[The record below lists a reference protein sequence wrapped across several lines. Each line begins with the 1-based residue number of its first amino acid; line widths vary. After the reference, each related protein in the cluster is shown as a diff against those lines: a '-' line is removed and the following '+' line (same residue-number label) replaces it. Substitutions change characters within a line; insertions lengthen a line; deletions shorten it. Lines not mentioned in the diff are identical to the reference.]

1 LEAQLKAVR
10 LHTISQ
16 IVTVLA
22 TVGIIA
28 SLYMVF
34 LFAPMERTMGDVQRI
49 FYFHVSSAWVGMFAF
64 LIVFIAS
71 IACLRNQKRAWD
83 RIALSSAEIGVV
95 FMTMALITGSLWA
108 KPTWNTW
115 WTWDPRLTTSAILWT
130 IYVVYL
136 ILRGAVEEPIQ
147 RARLS
152 AIFGIIGFIDVPIVF
167 MAIRWWRTIHPV
179 ILNSQGFDLSGRM
192 LTTFLVCLFSFT
204 LLYATLLIQRYRLES
219 LRDGVKELRQQLEE
233 EEIY

>member
-1 LEAQLKAVR
+1 MNGSSGRTLS
-10 LHTISQ
+10 TIIT
-16 IVTVLA
+16 IVTGL
-22 TVGIIA
+22 GMLI

-34 LFAPMERTMGDVQRI
+34 VFAPTERMMGDVQRI
-49 FYFHVSSAWVGMFAF
+49 FYFHVSTAWVGMLAF
-64 LIVFIAS
+64 LVVFIAS
-71 IACLRNQKRAWD
+71 IAFLRSQKREWD
-83 RIALSSAEIGVV
+83 RLALSSAEIGVV
-95 FMTMALITGSLWA
+95 FMTMALVTGSLWA

-136 ILRGAVEEPIQ
+136 VLRGAIEEPMQ

-179 ILNSQGFDLSGRM
+179 VFDSEGFYLNGRM
-192 LTTFLVCLFSFT
+192 LLTFVVCLITFT
-204 LLYATLLIQRYRLES
+204 LLYVTLLVQRYRVEALTDAVRQ
-219 LRDGVKELRQQLEE
+219 LKQQLEE
-233 EEIY
+233 QEILS

>member
-1 LEAQLKAVR
+1 MKAER
-10 LHTISQ
+10 LHTVSQ
-16 IVTVLA
+16 IVTGLA
-22 TVGIIA
+22 TIGILV

-34 LFAPMERTMGDVQRI
+34 LFAPTERTMGDVQRI

-71 IACLRNQKRAWD
+71 IAYLRNQKRAWD

-204 LLYATLLIQRYRLES
+204 LLYAALLIPRYRLES

-233 EEIY
+233 EEIF

>member
-1 LEAQLKAVR
+1 MNGSSGGAVSKTT
-10 LHTISQ
+10 TIAAG
-16 IVTVLA
+16 L
-22 TVGIIA
+22 GMLM

-34 LFAPMERTMGDVQRI
+34 VYAPTERTMGDVQRI
-49 FYFHVSSAWVGMFAF
+49 FYFHVSTAWVGMLAF
-64 LIVFIAS
+64 VIVFIAS
-71 IACLRNQKRAWD
+71 IAFLHSQERKWD
-83 RIALSSAEIGVV
+83 RLALSSAEIGVV

-136 ILRGAVEEPIQ
+136 VLRGAIEEPLQ

-167 MAIRWWRTIHPV
+167 MAVRWWRTIHPV
-179 ILNSQGFDLSGRM
+179 IFDSEGFDLNGRM
-192 LTTFLVCLFSFT
+192 LTTFMVCLVTFT
-204 LLYATLLIQRYRLES
+204 LLYAALLLQRFRVES
-219 LRDGVKELRQQLEE
+219 LTDAVRRLKQQLEE
-233 EEIY
+233 QESLS